1 MKGIINN
8 LITKTII
15 VKIIRPYM
23 AFSIFIFAFLVLGAC
38 SQEKQEVEEEQIER
52 IPIIIEKS
60 EEDSYQTKV
69 DFSGTFF
76 PNKEANLGASLPGR
90 IEKFHYQAGAY
101 VKEGSLLVELSA
113 EALLQALIENQAL
126 RKDYERV
133 SRLKEKGSISE
144 MDYDHLKAKL
154 EASDI
159 KTEMFRKNTS
169 VTAPFDGVIVEYLVE
184 EGENYF
190 FSINIEPGYSHTSG
204 ILRLMQLN
212 PLKVIIEVNEK
223 DLHHFSKGRQVR
235 VICDALNNKEVIGK
249 VKYIRPILSTVSRTA
264 KIEIEV
270 PNPKNEIMPGM
281 FAKVIVNS
289 DYFKGVKIPLSAI
302 YRQPGTPEDYVF
314 VIKNDTAYRKP
325 VNRLQVVGDMVYVDG
340 IEKNEYVAT
349 EGKNRLIDK
358 SLVEIK
364 N

>member
-1 MKGIINN
+1 
-8 LITKTII
+8 LLF
-15 VKIIRPYM
+15 Y
-23 AFSIFIFAFLVLGAC
+23 
-38 SQEKQEVEEEQIER
+38 
-52 IPIIIEKS
+52 
-60 EEDSYQTKV
+60 
-69 DFSGTFF
+69 FSGTFF

-289 DYFKGVKIPLSAI
+289 DYFKGKFSTHLVGILGGIIWALGTSLSYIAAGKAGAAI
-302 YRQPGTPEDYVF
+302 SYALGQGAPMIAALWGVF
-314 VIKNDTAYRKP
+314 VWKEFKGSSKT
-325 VNRLQVVGDMVYVDG
+325 VNLLLLLMFVLFIAGLMLIVVSGG
-340 IEKNEYVAT
+340 N
-349 EGKNRLIDK
+349 
-358 SLVEIK
+358 
-364 N
+364 